1 MIKSMTG
8 FGRYEETDENKR
20 ILVEIKSVNHR
31 YCEVSVRSPR
41 RFSCF
46 ETSIRNLMK
55 NYVGRGKIDIN
66 IYYEDYSK
74 SGATVVCNS
83 QLAGEYLACIKK
95 LSEDHNL
102 NYDIGALALS
112 RYPEVLSLSE
122 PVLDETEIWQELSK
136 CISKAAEQ
144 LVASREKEGA
154 NLKKDVAAKLTYVL
168 ELVEK
173 IKERSPVIIDEY
185 REKIRNRVNQF
196 LEATDV
202 DERII
207 ATEVTLFADKI
218 CVDEELVR
226 LSSHIKTM
234 LDTLDLEEGLGRKLD
249 FISQEMNREANTILS
264 KTSDITISNYGIEL
278 KTEIEKIREQIQ
290 NIE

>member
-8 FGRYEETDENKR
+8 FGRYEEIDENKR

-31 YCEVSVRSPR
+31 YCEISIRSPR

-46 ETSIRNLMK
+46 ETAIRNLMK
-55 NYVGRGKIDIN
+55 NYVNRGKIDIN

-74 SGATVVCNS
+74 SGALVVYNS
-83 QLAGEYLACIKK
+83 ELAKEYINCIKK
-95 LSEDHNL
+95 ISEEHNL
-102 NYDIGALALS
+102 NCDIGALAIS

-122 PVLDETEIWQELSK
+122 PVLDEDEIWMELSK
-136 CISKAAEQ
+136 CISRAAEQ
-144 LVASREKEGA
+144 LVESRQKEGA
-154 NLKKDVAAKLTYVL
+154 NLKSDVAVKLNYVL

-173 IKERSPVIIDEY
+173 IKERSPVIIEEY
-185 REKIRNRVNQF
+185 REKIKTKVNQF

-234 LDTLDLEEGLGRKLD
+234 LDTLNIKDGIGRKLD

-264 KTSDITISNYGIEL
+264 KTNDITISNYGIEL

>member
-8 FGRYEETDENKR
+8 FGRFEEITEDKR

-31 YCEVSVRSPR
+31 YCEISIRSPR

-46 ETSIRNLMK
+46 ETAIRNLMK
-55 NYVGRGKIDIN
+55 NYVNRGKVDIN

-74 SGATVVCNS
+74 TGAEVVYNS
-83 QLAGEYLACIKK
+83 HLAKEYLECIKK
-95 LSEDHNL
+95 ISEEHGL
-102 NYDIGALALS
+102 NCDVGALAIS
-112 RYPEVLSLSE
+112 RYPEVLSISE
-122 PVLDETEIWQELSK
+122 PVMNEDEIWQDLSK
-136 CISKAAEQ
+136 SISLAAQQ
-144 LVASREKEGA
+144 LVESRQKEGA
-154 NLKKDVAAKLTYVL
+154 NLKADLTDKLQFVSG
-168 ELVEK
+168 LVEK
-173 IKERSPVIIDEY
+173 IQERSPVIIDEY
-185 REKIRNRVNQF
+185 REKIRTRVNQF

-226 LSSHIKTM
+226 LSSHVKTM
-234 LDTLDLEEGLGRKLD
+234 LDTLDIEDGIGRKLD